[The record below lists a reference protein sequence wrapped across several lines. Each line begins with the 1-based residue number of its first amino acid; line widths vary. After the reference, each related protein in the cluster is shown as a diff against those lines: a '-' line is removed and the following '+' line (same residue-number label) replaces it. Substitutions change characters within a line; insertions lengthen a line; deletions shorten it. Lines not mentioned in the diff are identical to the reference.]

1 MNQQIYEL
9 AQQAAEHALLNPLD
23 VNLQCE
29 AEEYDTVT
37 IPKQFIDKFTELL
50 IEECRAVVTDVYR
63 KTPLEACGY
72 LLAADEEIAKHFY
85 GETK

>member
-1 MNQQIYEL
+1 
-9 AQQAAEHALLNPLD
+9 
-23 VNLQCE
+23 
-29 AEEYDTVT
+29 
-37 IPKQFIDKFTELL
+37 
-50 IEECRAVVTDVYR
+50 VTDVYR